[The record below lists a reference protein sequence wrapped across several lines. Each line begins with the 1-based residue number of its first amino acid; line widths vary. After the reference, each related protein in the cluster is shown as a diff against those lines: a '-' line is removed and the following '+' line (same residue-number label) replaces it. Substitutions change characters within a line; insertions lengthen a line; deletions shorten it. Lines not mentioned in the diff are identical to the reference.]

1 MERYLGADLSA
12 GSGSALSASA
22 TAAVPALPNGR
33 LFPDG
38 PPPLSLYVHW
48 PWCVRKCPYCDF
60 NSHALGDARP
70 ELAYVD
76 ALLSDLDRELSRCD
90 RDRPVISVFIGGGTP
105 SLMSGA
111 AVARLLDGIR
121 ARTLLP
127 PDAEVTLEANP
138 GAVDA
143 SHFSAYREAGV
154 NRLSI
159 GVQSLSA
166 QHLQALGRIH
176 TPEQAE
182 AAAITAR
189 RSGLENINLDLMFGL
204 PGQTLAEAAADL
216 NAVLALTPEHIS
228 YYQLTLEPNTRFY
241 RAPPALPDEDLID
254 DMHEQGLSLLAEAG
268 LRRYEI
274 SAFARPSWR
283 CRHNLNYWTFGDYLG
298 IGAGAHGKL
307 TDTVTGEVRR
317 RAKHRQPVTFMDSA
331 SRSRDPVSSERML
344 DDDDLVLEF
353 ALNAFRLVDGV
364 GLALFEQRTG
374 LRSECIGSAIAGAVG
389 DGLLT
394 DDRGWLR
401 PTALGLRFDN
411 LLIGRFAD

>member
-1 MERYLGADLSA
+1 M
-12 GSGSALSASA
+12 
-22 TAAVPALPNGR
+22 AAVPALPNGR

-48 PWCVRKCPYCDF
+48 PWCLRKCPYCDF
-60 NSHALGDARP
+60 NSHTLGDARP

-76 ALLSDLDRELSRCD
+76 ALLADLDRELSRCD

-105 SLMSGA
+105 SLMSGP

-166 QHLQALGRIH
+166 QHLEALGRIH
-176 TPEQAE
+176 TPEQAKT
-182 AAAITAR
+182 AAVMAR
-189 RSGLENINLDLMFGL
+189 RSGFENINLDLMFGL
-204 PGQTLAEAAADL
+204 PGQTLAAAAADL
-216 NAVLALTPEHIS
+216 DAVLALTPEHIS

-241 RAPPALPDEDLID
+241 QAPPALPDDDLID
-254 DMHEQGLSLLAEAG
+254 DMHGQGLSLLAEAG
-268 LRRYEI
+268 FRRYEI
-274 SAFARPSWR
+274 SAFARPGWR

-307 TDTVTGEVRR
+307 TDAATGQVRR
-317 RAKHRQPVTFMDSA
+317 RAKHRQPGTFMELA
-331 SRSRDPVSSERML
+331 SRGLDPQSSERML
-344 DDDDLVLEF
+344 DDADLVLEF

-374 LRSECIGSAIAGAVG
+374 LRSECIGSAVAGAVG

-394 DDRGWLR
+394 DHGGWLR

-411 LLIGRFAD
+411 LLIGRFADWA

>member
-1 MERYLGADLSA
+1 M
-12 GSGSALSASA
+12 
-22 TAAVPALPNGR
+22 GR
-33 LFPDG
+33 RFPDG

-60 NSHALGDARP
+60 NSHSLGDARP

-76 ALLSDLDRELSRCD
+76 ALLADLDRDLSRCD
-90 RDRPVISVFIGGGTP
+90 RDRPLISVFIGGGTP

-138 GAVDA
+138 GTVDA
-143 SHFSAYREAGV
+143 GHFSAYREAGV

-166 QHLQALGRIH
+166 QHLEALGRIH

-189 RSGLENINLDLMFGL
+189 RSGFENINLDLMFGL

-254 DMHEQGLSLLAEAG
+254 DMHGQGLSLLAEAG
-268 LRRYEI
+268 FRRYEI
-274 SAFARPSWR
+274 SAFARPGRR

-307 TDTVTGEVRR
+307 TDAVTGQVRR
-317 RAKHRQPVTFMDSA
+317 RAKHRQPGSFMDSA
-331 SRSRDPVSSERML
+331 SRGRDPVSSERML

>member
-1 MERYLGADLSA
+1 
-12 GSGSALSASA
+12 
-22 TAAVPALPNGR
+22 
-33 LFPDG
+33 
-38 PPPLSLYVHW
+38 
-48 PWCVRKCPYCDF
+48 
-60 NSHALGDARP
+60 
-70 ELAYVD
+70 
-76 ALLSDLDRELSRCD
+76 
-90 RDRPVISVFIGGGTP
+90 
-105 SLMSGA
+105 
-111 AVARLLDGIR
+111 
-121 ARTLLP
+121 
-127 PDAEVTLEANP
+127 
-138 GAVDA
+138 
-143 SHFSAYREAGV
+143 
-154 NRLSI
+154 
-159 GVQSLSA
+159 VQSLSA
-166 QHLQALGRIH
+166 QHLQTLGRIY

-189 RSGLENINLDLMFGL
+189 RSGLGNINLDLMFGL

-274 SAFARPSWR
+274 SAFARPDWR

>member
-1 MERYLGADLSA
+1 MERHLGAHLSA
-12 GSGSALSASA
+12 GPGSALSASA

-33 LFPDG
+33 LFPGG

-60 NSHALGDARP
+60 NSHTLGDARP
-70 ELAYVD
+70 EVAYVD
-76 ALLSDLDRELSRCD
+76 ALLSDLDRELSRCA
-90 RDRPVISVFIGGGTP
+90 RDRPVISAFIGGGTP

-143 SHFSAYREAGV
+143 RHFSAYREAGV

-166 QHLQALGRIH
+166 QHLEALGRIH
-176 TPEQAE
+176 TPGQAE

-189 RSGLENINLDLMFGL
+189 RSGFENINLDLMFGL

-268 LRRYEI
+268 FRRYEI
-274 SAFARPSWR
+274 SAFARPGWR

-307 TDTVTGEVRR
+307 TDTVTGQVRR
-317 RAKHRQPVTFMDSA
+317 RAKHRQPGIFMDSA
-331 SRSRDPVSSERML
+331 SHGLEPVSSERML

-374 LRSECIGSAIAGAVG
+374 VRSECIGSAIAGAVG